1 MNDALKRTER
11 ILQDAA
17 LSIDL
22 WLNPKAGVRQNGFV
36 LLVFPFDHPA
46 GARTNYVSNAER
58 ADMIV
63 ALKEIL
69 ARFEG
74 RVVDHGTKQ

>member
-1 MNDALKRTER
+1 MNPTATKM
-11 ILQDAA
+11 IMQDAA
-17 LSIDL
+17 RLVDALI
-22 WLNPKAGVRQNGFV
+22 NPPTGKRENGFV